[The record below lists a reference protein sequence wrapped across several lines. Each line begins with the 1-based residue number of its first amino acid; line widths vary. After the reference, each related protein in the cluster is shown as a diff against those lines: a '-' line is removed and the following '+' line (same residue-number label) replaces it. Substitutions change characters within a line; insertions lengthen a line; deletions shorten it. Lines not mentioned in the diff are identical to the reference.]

1 MWLHEQ
7 IIEISVR
14 VYVRACV
21 CACVRASVYVRPC
34 VCNVSVCVRAGA
46 RAGVQMCGPTCV
58 RTCMI

>member
-1 MWLHEQ
+1 MC
-7 IIEISVR
+7 VR
-14 VYVRACV
+14 VYVR
-21 CACVRASVYVRPC
+21 ACVRASVYVRPC